1 MSNANI
7 FELDKLENPGVT
19 TQGKRWSFFT
29 DGVMGGLSEGKAI
42 LSNQINTPCYKMT

>member
-19 TQGKRWSFFT
+19 TQGQRWSFFT
-29 DGVMGGLSEGKAI
+29 DRVMGGLIRRSGNIKSTNNI
-42 LSNQINTPCYKMT
+42 PLVIK